1 MTSRPKSKIP
11 NEWMRLTHKSVA
23 SVLVL
28 TAILALFTAV
38 INQAEALGLK
48 ISHFWESCPL
58 LGIIYDS
65 IFKINLL
72 QKWGL
77 TTKWESPTW
86 VSFLSEMSG
95 WKRSLNWKQ
104 TRFIIQNQKWEGKG
118 TQYIWIRVLEDTPW
132 QQFSNLFMITADS
145 FHSAF
150 NTEANKQKRI
160 GNNTKK
166 PVSQREQK
174 SF

>member
-1 MTSRPKSKIP
+1 M
-11 NEWMRLTHKSVA
+11 NEWMCLTHKSVA

-28 TAILALFTAV
+28 AAILALSTEV
-38 INQAEALGLK
+38 INQTEAVGLK

-65 IFKINLL
+65 IFKMNLL

-86 VSFLSEMSG
+86 VSFLSETSG

-104 TRFIIQNQKWEGKG
+104 TRFIIQNQKWEGKE

-132 QQFSNLFMITADS
+132 NRVFQPFHDNDRQFVFGFQHWS
-145 FHSAF
+145 
-150 NTEANKQKRI
+150 KQTKTNRKQY
-160 GNNTKK
+160 KK